1 MLSQIEE
8 MFEIA
13 QEMLSHDSIG
23 KQELPA
29 LSLLTMRGDVTSIG
43 IYTTKSTN
51 GGGLQS
57 L

>member
-23 KQELPA
+23 KQEFPA
-29 LSLLTMRGDVTSIG
+29 LSLLAMRGDVTSIG